1 MPEATSSETGAWSVW
16 PLPLPFRSDTF
27 GRFSWRGLA
36 LFHRIVRSALLFLA
50 LLALGSAPSL
60 AAPAPQ
66 RVVAV
71 GDLHGDFAAW
81 QTISRAAGLTDA
93 SGRWVGGKTI
103 LVQMGDITDRE
114 PDSLKIIRSLQQL
127 QKQAPRKGGRVVV
140 VLGNHEAMNLIGD
153 NRYTTA
159 GEYAAF
165 ANSQSA
171 ALRDRLY
178 DLNHAAIEA
187 AARAQDPRLTPA
199 QIRAAWMAQHP
210 LGWVEHMLAWS
221 PTGELGRWATAN
233 PAIVRIGDTLFVH
246 GGLSAE
252 YAPLGVDEIN
262 RRVAAA
268 MTKADDSPTSILFDD
283 LGPLWYRGLA
293 TRDPRADP
301 DTAAKAA
308 AGAKPRMPI
317 EPELATVLAATGAKR
332 IVIAHTPILSG
343 ISIEYGGRLVRTDT
357 GISRFYGG
365 PLTWLEIIGD
375 QLLPHTVP
383 RSP

>member
-1 MPEATSSETGAWSVW
+1 M
-16 PLPLPFRSDTF
+16 RS
-27 GRFSWRGLA
+27 LA
-36 LFHRIVRSALLFLA
+36 LFHRIVRSALL
-50 LLALGSAPSL
+50 LLALVALHPASLL
-60 AAPAPQ
+60 AAPPQ
-66 RVVAV
+66 PGRIVAV
-71 GDLHGDFAAW
+71 GDLHGDYDAW
-81 QTISRAAGLTDA
+81 LRIVRGAGLIDA
-93 SGRWVGGKTI
+93 RGRWAGGRTT
-103 LVQMGDITDRE
+103 LVQLGDVTDRE
-114 PDSLKIIRSLQQL
+114 PDSLKIIRNLQQL

-140 VLGNHEAMNLIGD
+140 VLGNHEAMNLVGD

-178 DLNHAAIEA
+178 EANRAAVEA
-187 AARAQDPRLTPA
+187 AVRAQNPKATSE

-210 LGWVEHMLAWS
+210 LGWAEHMLAWS
-221 PTGELGRWATAN
+221 PSGELGRWATAN
-233 PAIVRIGDTLFVH
+233 PAVVKIGDTLFVH

-252 YAPLGVDEIN
+252 YAPLGITEIN

-268 MTKADDSPTSILFDD
+268 MAKADDTPTSILFDP

-301 DTAAKAA
+301 DAAKAGSA
-308 AGAKPRMPI
+308 IKPRLPI
-317 EPELATVLAATGAKR
+317 DQELAAVLTATGARR

-343 ISIEYGGRLVRTDT
+343 ISITYGGRLVRIDT
-357 GISRFYGG
+357 GISRYYGG
-365 PLTWLEIIGD
+365 PLSWLEIIGD
-375 QLLPHTVP
+375 QVIPHTVP